1 MGAVTRRTGIG
12 EHTLRA
18 WEKRFGFPSPHRL
31 PSGHRRYPA
40 EQVRQLLLINEA
52 LRCGYRAGDVVPL
65 ARERLEQLLREAG
78 RDREAAGGPAPEWMQ
93 AILEATLALEGEA
106 LAGQLRQAA
115 VALGVGSFLRE
126 RVDPMLEEIGE
137 AWARGDLKVHHEH
150 FFSHILEDVLRTIRV
165 PLEASTSGR
174 PVVLATLPVEQHGLG
189 LQMAALAVVAAGRA
203 LRLLGPCTPVD
214 EIVEAALA
222 VDAAVVGLSI
232 SLYSA
237 SGETAESVAGLRR
250 RLPQRVR
257 LWLGGAG
264 SGLLGELPVSAEV
277 LESLDDLDRAL
288 RRLAE

>member
-18 WEKRFGFPSPHRL
+18 WERRFGFPAPQRL

-40 EQVRQLLLINEA
+40 EQVRQLLLIKDA

-65 ARERLEQLLREAG
+65 DRERLEELLAEAG
-78 RDREAAGGPAPEWMQ
+78 RDRDAAGEPAPEWMRG
-93 AILEATLALEGEA
+93 IFEVILALDGEA

-115 VALGVGSFLRE
+115 VALGVGRFLRE
-126 RVDPMLEEIGE
+126 RVEPMLAAIGE

-150 FFSHILEDVLRTIRV
+150 FFSQILEDVLRTIRV

-174 PVVLATLPVEQHGLG
+174 PVVLATLPEEQHGLG

-203 LRLLGPCTPVD
+203 LRLLGPRTPVE
-214 EIVEAALA
+214 EIAEAALA

-237 SGETAESVAGLRR
+237 AGETAASVVGLRR

-264 SGLLGELPVSAEV
+264 AGILEELPVNVEV
-277 LESLDDLDRAL
+277 LESFDDVDRAL
-288 RRLAE
+288 CRLAE